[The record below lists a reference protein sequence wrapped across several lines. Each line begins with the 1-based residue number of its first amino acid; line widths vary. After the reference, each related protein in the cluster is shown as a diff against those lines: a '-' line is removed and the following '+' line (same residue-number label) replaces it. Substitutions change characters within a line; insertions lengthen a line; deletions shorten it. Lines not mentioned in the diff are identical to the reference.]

1 MQSYPQLAQS
11 SRLSSQCY
19 LLIFDR
25 MKNTFLFLLTALA
38 FSAIGQDF
46 EQVSNEILQ
55 DGIQMYRNER
65 ASWIS
70 TDYIPEKDRSLVNGY
85 FTYFNG
91 ENFISIYFDKSNK
104 NAVYKFTFQPVGEI
118 EIEMLKTEQNIL
130 LTKTEQDI
138 LKVRK
143 KAVGL
148 SVMWYKQFGYT
159 QIVDPNVIIYKT
171 SPQYEVYVIPGA
183 KVPDLLPIGG
193 DLWMTFKSD
202 GELNKMDAIH
212 NNLIPFEVGIT
223 EEVFLRHEHKGRR
236 LAKEYITSTDVCT
249 LLLYRDYL
257 KEEKHVVVHRK
268 YISEF
273 YAKEVR
279 LLIRPNTENLKAR

>member
-1 MQSYPQLAQS
+1 
-11 SRLSSQCY
+11 
-19 LLIFDR
+19 
-25 MKNTFLFLLTALA
+25 MKNTFLLILA
-38 FSAIGQDF
+38 VQAFCLFGQDL

-70 TDYIPEKDRSLVNGY
+70 TDYIPEKDKSLVNGY

-91 ENFISIYFDKSNK
+91 ENFISIYFDPSNK
-104 NAVYKFTFQPVGEI
+104 NAVYKFTFQPMGEI
-118 EIEMLKTEQNIL
+118 DIEMLKTEQNIP
-130 LTKTEQDI
+130 LTKMELGI

-159 QIVDPNVIIYKT
+159 QIVNPNVIIHKT

-183 KVPDLLPIGG
+183 KIPDLIPIGG
-193 DLWMTFKSD
+193 DLRMTFKSD
-202 GELNKMDAIH
+202 GELDKIDAIH
-212 NNLIPFEVGIT
+212 NNLIPFEAETSGKVY
-223 EEVFLRHEHKGRR
+223 LSHEHKGRR
-236 LAKEYITSTDVCT
+236 LEKEYITSTDICT
-249 LLLYRDYL
+249 LLLYRDYVM
-257 KEEKHVVVHRK
+257 EEKHTVVHRK
-268 YISEF
+268 FISEF

-279 LLIRPNTENLKAR
+279 LLIRPNTENFKN